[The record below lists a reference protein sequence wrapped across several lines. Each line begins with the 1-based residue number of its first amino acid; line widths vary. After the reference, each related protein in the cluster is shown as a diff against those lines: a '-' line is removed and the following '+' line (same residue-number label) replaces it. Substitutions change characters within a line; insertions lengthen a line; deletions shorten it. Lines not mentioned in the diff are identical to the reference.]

1 MYDYSQAGAYFVT
14 ICVQMQQCLFGSVVK
29 EEMRLNDAGNL
40 VRAIW
45 QALPTR
51 FPSIELDQ
59 FVVMPNHIHGI
70 ILIVGAGLA
79 LPNSG
84 TTAATGAASSLSA
97 PACPAG
103 AVGRCGPVCRVG
115 TGRHVQAGAPT
126 LGDVIRAHEISL
138 QVTER
143 VKGKERGRS

>member
-84 TTAATGAASSLSA
+84 TTAATGAASS
-97 PACPAG
+97 PY
-103 AVGRCGPVCRVG
+103 VGRCHPG
-115 TGRHVQAGAPT
+115 
-126 LGDVIRAHEISL
+126 S
-138 QVTER
+138 
-143 VKGKERGRS
+143 

>member
-70 ILIVGAGLA
+70 ILIVGAG
-79 LPNSG
+79 
-84 TTAATGAASSLSA
+84 
-97 PACPAG
+97 ACPAQFG
-103 AVGRCGPVCRVG
+103 HRQARTGRRPYVGRCHPG
-115 TGRHVQAGAPT
+115 
-126 LGDVIRAHEISL
+126 S
-138 QVTER
+138 
-143 VKGKERGRS
+143 

>member
-70 ILIVGAGLA
+70 ILIVGAG
-79 LPNSG
+79 
-84 TTAATGAASSLSA
+84 
-97 PACPAG
+97 ACPAQFG
-103 AVGRCGPVCRVG
+103 HNG
-115 TGRHVQAGAPT
+115 
-126 LGDVIRAHEISL
+126 SN
-138 QVTER
+138 
-143 VKGKERGRS
+143 GRSKQPLRWEMSSGLMRSPYRLQSA